1 MDVYDVYVIHYGEIA
16 LKGKNRDYFERRLIS
31 NINRMVRHI
40 TDRKARR
47 RYGRIILEDGNP
59 EIAEK
64 LKKIPG
70 IRYFA
75 RARRASLDMDDIKR
89 AAVEVLTDGFTTFR
103 VEATR
108 SNKSFPLNSME
119 INREVG
125 SHIAGVTGKAVKLKE
140 PDVTVYIEICEK
152 ESYVYTSK
160 IPGIGGLPVGTA
172 GKVVALVSG
181 GIDSPVAAFMMMK
194 RGCEVVAVHFFNQTL
209 HSLQVRRKIE
219 MLAEKLAEIQGRM
232 KLYMV
237 PFGEV
242 QREIIKAVPAK
253 WRMLIYRRSMMRM
266 ANLIA
271 RQERASGVV
280 TGDSLSQV
288 ASQTLQNL
296 DVIYKASNLPVL
308 PPLIGFDK
316 EETISIAR
324 QIGTYEV
331 SIMPYEDCCSLMIA
345 KHPETKGDPE
355 TAEQIE
361 KGINFSQLEK
371 KAVEEA
377 EIREFEL

>member
-1 MDVYDVYVIHYGEIA
+1 MDSQEVYVIHYGEVA

-31 NINRMVRHI
+31 NINRMVKQL
-40 TDRKARR
+40 TDKKARR
-47 RYGRIILEDGNP
+47 RYGRIILEDSKP
-59 EIAEK
+59 DIAER
-64 LKKIPG
+64 LRKIPG
-70 IRYFA
+70 IKYFA
-75 RARRASLDMDDIKR
+75 RAKRASLDMEEIMK
-89 AAVEVLTDGFTTFR
+89 AAVQVLPPEFTTFR
-103 VEATR
+103 VETTR

-119 INREVG
+119 VNREVG
-125 SHIAGVTGKAVKLKE
+125 SHIAEVTGKAVRLKE
-140 PDVTVYIEICEK
+140 PDVTVFIEICEK
-152 ESYVYTSK
+152 ESYVYTEK
-160 IPGIGGLPVGTA
+160 VRGIGGLPVGTA
-172 GKVVALVSG
+172 GKVVALISG

-209 HSLQVRRKIE
+209 HSPQVRRKIE
-219 MLAEKLAEIQGRM
+219 MLAEKLAEIQGEIR
-232 KLYMV
+232 LYMV

-271 RQERASGVV
+271 EQEKARGVV

-288 ASQTLQNL
+288 ASQTLHNL

-308 PPLIGFDK
+308 PPLVGFDK

-324 QIGTYEV
+324 QIGTYEI

-355 TAEQIE
+355 TARQIE
-361 KGINFSQLEK
+361 KGINFSELER

-377 EIREFEL
+377 EIKEFEV

>member
-1 MDVYDVYVIHYGEIA
+1 MDACDIYLIHYGEVA

-31 NINRMVRHI
+31 NINRMVKQL
-40 TDRKARR
+40 TDKKARR
-47 RYGRIILEDGNP
+47 RYGRIILEDATPG
-59 EIAEK
+59 IAER
-64 LKKIPG
+64 LRKIPG
-70 IRYFA
+70 IKYFA
-75 RARRASLDMDDIKR
+75 RAKRASLDMDDIKR
-89 AAVEVLTDGFTTFR
+89 AAIEVLSDEFTTFR
-103 VEATR
+103 VETTR

-119 INREVG
+119 VNREVG
-125 SHIAGVTGKAVKLKE
+125 SYIAEVTGKGVKLKE

-152 ESYVYTSK
+152 ESYIYTEK
-160 IPGIGGLPVGTA
+160 VKGVGGLPVGTA
-172 GKVVALVSG
+172 GKVVALISG

-194 RGCEVVAVHFFNQTL
+194 RGCEVIAVHFFNQTL
-209 HSLQVRRKIE
+209 HSPQVRRKIE
-219 MLAEKLAEIQGRM
+219 MLAAKLAEIQGEM

-237 PFGEV
+237 PFGNV
-242 QREIIKAVPAK
+242 QREIIKAVPAR

-271 RQERASGVV
+271 RQEKASGIV

-288 ASQTLQNL
+288 ASQTLHNL

-308 PPLIGFDK
+308 PPLVGFDK

-324 QIGTYEV
+324 QIGTYEI

-361 KGINFSQLEK
+361 KGINFGELERR
-371 KAVEEA
+371 AVEEA
-377 EIREFEL
+377 EVREFGI